1 MLLIKSVFS
10 GAHACTQIFNLKEE
24 IGLFIFVFWYPT
36 FWLQVKGLPLNGV
49 PGFLRK
55 LSLSILPAV
64 SLLTSK
70 ISGSFI
76 VTKVW
81 SGRERER
88 RSEVSIFQK
97 TSG

>member
-10 GAHACTQIFNLKEE
+10 GAHACTQSFTLKEE
-24 IGLFIFVFWYPT
+24 IGLFIFVFWFPT
-36 FWLQVKGLPLNGV
+36 FWPQVKGLPLNGV

-55 LSLSILPAV
+55 LSLSILPAL

-70 ISGSFI
+70 IGGSFV

-81 SGRERER
+81 KGRERER
-88 RSEVSIFQK
+88 MSEVRIFQK